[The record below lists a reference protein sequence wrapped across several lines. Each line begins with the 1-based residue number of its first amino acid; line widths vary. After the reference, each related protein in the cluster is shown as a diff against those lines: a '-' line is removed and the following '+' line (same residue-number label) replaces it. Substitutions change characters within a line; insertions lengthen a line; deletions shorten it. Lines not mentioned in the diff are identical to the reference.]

1 MANVDERIF
10 YMMCMYLS
18 VNKFM
23 YTKWLI
29 LDESHISC
37 KLFSNCE
44 KELLDNVHYYFSTVA
59 TLLLLLLGVAAFAL
73 LLLLLLL
80 PWWWWCQYYWCKLCI
95 IICRKFCAMTNF
107 GLIT

>member
-10 YMMCMYLS
+10 YIMCMYLA

-23 YTKWLI
+23 YTKWLM

-44 KELLDNVHYYFSTVA
+44 KELLDNVHYYFFYCSN
-59 TLLLLLLGVAAFAL
+59 
-73 LLLLLLL
+73 
-80 PWWWWCQYYWCKLCI
+80 I
-95 IICRKFCAMTNF
+95 IITAVGRCCFCPTVTTSTTTTMMVAVSILLVQAMCNN
-107 GLIT
+107 LQKVLCND